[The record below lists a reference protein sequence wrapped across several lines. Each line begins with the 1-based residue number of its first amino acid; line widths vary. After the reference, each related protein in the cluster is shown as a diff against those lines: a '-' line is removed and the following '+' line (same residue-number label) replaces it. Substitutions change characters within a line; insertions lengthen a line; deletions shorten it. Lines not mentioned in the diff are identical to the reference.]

1 MCLNQ
6 QLLAHFLK
14 KHGLFNSR
22 EEDVTTTMYLR
33 LAETYCEGGGV
44 SDSREGGG
52 VSDSCEGGGRN
63 KVDSVCA
70 AVRGALVS
78 KGTNK
83 YLLSII
89 TTHVRE
95 TTPNL
100 EAVLAILKDLKG
112 IAVSTKH

>member
-1 MCLNQ
+1 
-6 QLLAHFLK
+6 
-14 KHGLFNSR
+14 
-22 EEDVTTTMYLR
+22 MYLR
-33 LAETYCEGGGV
+33 PAETSCEGGGV
-44 SDSREGGG
+44 GDSCEGSGVGDSR
-52 VSDSCEGGGRN
+52 EGGGRN

-83 YLLSII
+83 YLLSVI

-112 IAVSTKH
+112 TTIKALNF